1 MIYKYYPPNKLSLD
15 ALENE
20 YFWCSKR
27 KYLND
32 PMDTYGEIIN
42 KYPVLLEE
50 LERRNIN
57 TLEYHKVLDLF
68 GICCFTKSGLSNY
81 FWTDYAE
88 DYQGWAL
95 EYNDT
100 NLEDKLFGITS
111 GTLFKNVSYFNSWP
125 DLNDLNTR
133 ISIEKGVTTPIR
145 ALLQTEKQADKL
157 FRGLILMKEKD
168 KWEIEDEIRIVLG
181 RNFPGYMQ
189 DYKELDESKK
199 VKGYKLNWPS
209 KILKSIIVGHN
220 IDIKNLEQIKLIARC
235 KNVPLFMTKIVD
247 SGVKFEITTEEIEL
261 N

>member
-1 MIYKYYPPNKLSLD
+1 MIYKYYAPNKLSLD

-57 TLEYHKVLDLF
+57 TVEYHKVLDLF
-68 GICCFTKSGLSNY
+68 GICCFTKSDLSNY
-81 FWTDYAE
+81 FWNDYAD
-88 DYQGWAL
+88 DYRGWAL
-95 EYNDT
+95 EYDDS
-100 NLEDKLFGITS
+100 NLVDLLSSKTPGV
-111 GTLFKNVSYFNSWP
+111 LFKDVSYFNSWP

-133 ISIEKGVTTPIR
+133 ISIKNGVTTPIR
-145 ALLQTEKQADKL
+145 ALLQTEKQADIF
-157 FRGLILMKEKD
+157 FRFLILMKEKD

-220 IDIKNLEQIKLIARC
+220 IEHPDFEAISRIAKC

-247 SGVKFEITTEEIEL
+247 SGLKFEIITEEIEL